1 MTWSEWQVPPFI
13 SSIFFILGVFTLYWV
28 TFNWLDTW
36 CHRRHVAIA
45 DDVLNAW
52 YGVIY
57 ILVFIFTM
65 QIPVLGKPIAWEFMS
80 FQLIAVI
87 FCAYFL
93 NIHLSAYIFPPI
105 VLVYMIFDDS
115 IRYWQSWGHAITLVL
130 FFMVMNWIRVRFH
143 DQRHAW
149 LVYMGVGIPFG
160 GLLWLWMKLKFH
172 FSWTTFQQ
180 EWLYLVIFE
189 LLLYAY
195 VNMLT
200 HDGELKARLSR
211 LASHDTLTKARNFSA
226 YTDSVKYFFKE
237 SLRTGQ
243 PLSMIMFDIDH
254 FKRVNDTYGH
264 SAGDAVLEQV
274 AATAQRV
281 LTRNDPKLQLY
292 RTGGEEF
299 NILLP
304 SYELEQ
310 TGQIATEI
318 FEAVNRLTVTVGD
331 QEIQVTLSLGVS
343 SVLTGDQSPMDFYN
357 RVDQNLYHSKRN
369 GRKQITVA

>member
-65 QIPVLGKPIAWEFMS
+65 QIPVLGKPIAWEFMN

-172 FSWTTFQQ
+172 FIWTTFQQ

-281 LTRNDPKLQLY
+281 LARNDPKLQLY

-331 QEIQVTLSLGVS
+331 QKIQVTLSLGVS
-343 SVLTGDQSPMDFYN
+343 SVLTGNQSPMDFYN